1 MNLVQIVAIIRLM
14 IANKEEIL
22 ELIELIRSLFAAE
35 TLIGSGSDDSVI
47 MDDRASFPAVS
58 KAVQAAGYEWSEFVR
73 MLIENLDDVR
83 ALVSAIVDLIEAVRK

>member
-35 TLIGSGSDDSVI
+35 TLIGSGPDDSVI

>member
-35 TLIGSGSDDSVI
+35 TLIGDSPVDSVVV
-47 MDDRASFPAVS
+47 DDRASYPAVA
-58 KAVQAAGYEWSEFVR
+58 KAVQAAGFEWSEFVQT
-73 MLIENLDDVR
+73 LIENLDDVR
-83 ALVSAIVDLIEAVRK
+83 ALIAAIVDLIDAVRK